1 MTDIVSGLTIGQA
14 ADRTGLSVYTLRFW
28 ERQGILPGAVQRG
41 PDGHRRYGE
50 EDLEWLEICTSLRA
64 SGMPLATIRR
74 YASLVRQG
82 AGNEAERLTLLREH
96 EQRVTTQM
104 GELTRCLELISF
116 KVKLYEERLADGTA
130 DQLWSPVPP
139 RRDDTG

>member
-1 MTDIVSGLTIGQA
+1 MTDVVSGLTIGQT
-14 ADRTGLSVYTLRFW
+14 ADRTGLSIYTLRFW
-28 ERQGILPGAVQRG
+28 ERQGILPGAVRRG

-50 EDLEWLEICTSLRA
+50 EDLEWLDICTSLRA

-104 GELTRCLELISF
+104 GELTRCLELISY
-116 KVKLYEERLADGTA
+116 KVKVYEDRLADGTA
-130 DQLWSPVPP
+130 SQLWNPVP
-139 RRDDTG
+139 RGDDAG

>member
-1 MTDIVSGLTIGQA
+1 VTDIGSGLTIGQA

-41 PDGHRRYGE
+41 PDGRRRYGE
-50 EDLEWLEICTSLRA
+50 QDLEWLEICTSLRA

-104 GELTRCLELISF
+104 GELTRCLELISY
-116 KVKLYEERLADGTA
+116 KVKVYEERLADGTA
-130 DQLWSPVPP
+130 SQLWNPVPGSQP
-139 RRDDTG
+139 VR